1 MKIEEVR
8 AIAAQRGIKAGKMKK
23 ADLIRNIQKAEG
35 NDQCFDAGFV
45 QQCGQQDCLWRKDC
59 R

>member
-1 MKIEEVR
+1 MKIEEIR
-8 AIAAQRGIKAGKMKK
+8 PIAAQMGIKAGKMKK
-23 ADLIRNIQKAEG
+23 GDLIRSIQQKEG
-35 NDQCFDAGFV
+35 NDQCFEAGIA